1 MTTMHAKEIKCCVC
15 REKSN
20 HEVVG
25 SSYSHGSSDLDT
37 RPPEMTRSTI
47 YYSIQRCPSCGY
59 CASDLSEC
67 SGVFKFSV
75 ESKEYQKII
84 GNKSI
89 PKVAASFLALSYLK
103 QQTLNYAE
111 SAWAA
116 IHAAWICDDKNKEK
130 ASKECRKKAISMI
143 ENANAHSQNMGDQ
156 AGATEALTIDLMRRA
171 GMFEQAF
178 KLAEET
184 KTKDI
189 EGIIL
194 QIIAYEE
201 SLIESKD
208 IDSHTVS
215 EALGDE

>member
-1 MTTMHAKEIKCCVC
+1 MTTMHQEKVKCCVC
-15 REKSN
+15 GKKSN
-20 HEVVG
+20 HDVVG

-37 RPPEMTRSTI
+37 RPPEMRRSTI

-67 SGVFKFSV
+67 SGDAKFHV
-75 ESKEYQKII
+75 ESKEFQEII
-84 GNKSI
+84 GNKAI
-89 PKVAASFLALSYLK
+89 PKVAASFLALSYEK
-103 QQTLNYAE
+103 QQTHQYSE

-116 IHAAWICDDKNKEK
+116 IHAAWICDDKNKQK

-143 ENANAHSQNMGDQ
+143 ENANAYSQNMGDQ

-171 GMFEQAF
+171 GMFEQAL

-189 EGIIL
+189 EEIIL
-194 QIIAYEE
+194 QVIAYEE

-208 IDSHTVS
+208 INSHTIS

>member
-1 MTTMHAKEIKCCVC
+1 MTTMYEKEVKCCVC
-15 REKSN
+15 GTNSN

-67 SGVFKFSV
+67 SGDIKFHV
-75 ESKEYQKII
+75 ESKEYQEII
-84 GNKSI
+84 GNKAI
-89 PKVAASFLALSYLK
+89 PKVAASFLALSYEK
-103 QQTLNYAE
+103 QQTHQYSE

-116 IHAAWICDDKNKEK
+116 IRAAWICDDKNKQK
-130 ASKECRKKAISMI
+130 ASQECRKKAISMI
-143 ENANAHSQNMGDQ
+143 ENANAYSQNMGDQ

-171 GMFEQAF
+171 GMFEQAL
-178 KLAEET
+178 KLADET

-189 EGIIL
+189 EEIIM
-194 QIIAYEE
+194 QVIAYEE

>member
-1 MTTMHAKEIKCCVC
+1 MHQEKVKCCVC
-15 REKSN
+15 GKKSN
-20 HEVVG
+20 RDVVG

-37 RPPEMTRSTI
+37 QPPEMRRSTI

-67 SGVFKFSV
+67 SGDAKFHV
-75 ESKEYQKII
+75 ESKEFQEII
-84 GNKSI
+84 GNKAI
-89 PKVAASFLALSYLK
+89 PKVAASFLALSYEK
-103 QQTLNYAE
+103 QQTHQYSE
-111 SAWAA
+111 SAWTA
-116 IHAAWICDDKNKEK
+116 IHAAWICDDKNKQK

-143 ENANAHSQNMGDQ
+143 ENANAYSQNMGDQ

-171 GMFEQAF
+171 GMFEQAL

-189 EGIIL
+189 EEIIL
-194 QIIAYEE
+194 QVIAYEE